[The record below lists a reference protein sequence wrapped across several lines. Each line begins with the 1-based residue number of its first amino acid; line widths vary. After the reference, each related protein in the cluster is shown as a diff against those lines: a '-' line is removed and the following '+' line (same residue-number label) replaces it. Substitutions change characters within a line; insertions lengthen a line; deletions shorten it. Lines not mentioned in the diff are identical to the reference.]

1 MKAVWR
7 RKKQKGKK
15 KGENESK
22 DKDKVEN
29 KAEDKTTL
37 LSVVK
42 KQNPRSYR

>member
-22 DKDKVEN
+22 DKVEN

-42 KQNPRSYR
+42 KQKPRSYR